1 MNLCTTDLVATGKR
15 AALLGAAL
23 ASALTAA
30 PAYAANQGNLGA
42 TSSGNITISASVPS
56 RARITGLADVAFTNQ
71 DPGTA
76 ASNAQNVC
84 VWSNTATKGYT
95 ITATGDGGG
104 VNAFTLS
111 NGSTTVPYTIE
122 WNSSSGQ
129 PSGTALST
137 GTASASLTTT
147 ATHQTC
153 SSGVSS
159 TSSLIVRI
167 GTAELSTMSAGT
179 SYTGVLTL
187 VVTPQ

>member
-15 AALLGAAL
+15 VALLGAAL
-23 ASALTAA
+23 ASAMTAA
-30 PAYAANQGNLGA
+30 PVFAATQGNLGA
-42 TSSGNITISASVPS
+42 TSSGNISISASVPS

-104 VNAFTLS
+104 GNAFTLS

-122 WNSSSGQ
+122 WNASSGQ

-137 GTASASLTTT
+137 GTASAALTTT

-159 TSSLIVRI
+159 TSSLVVRI
-167 GTAELSTMSAGT
+167 GTAELGTMSAGT